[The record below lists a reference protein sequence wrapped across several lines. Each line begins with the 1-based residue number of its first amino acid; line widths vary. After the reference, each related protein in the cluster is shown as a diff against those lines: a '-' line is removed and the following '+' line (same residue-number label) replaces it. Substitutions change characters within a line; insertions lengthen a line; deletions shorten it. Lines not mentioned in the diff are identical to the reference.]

1 MPSSCLAYT
10 YITFLQNRSEHD
22 CFLQT
27 DVDCQSKSQMIV
39 PRHIRS
45 TFAQSESLLQGH
57 QNLDDAFP
65 FTQRFE
71 RLADDR
77 TQHSPAVHPSHPIP
91 GR

>member
-1 MPSSCLAYT
+1 MPSSCFAYT

-27 DVDCQSKSQMIV
+27 DADCQSKSQMTG

-45 TFAQSESLLQGH
+45 TFVQSESLLQGH
-57 QNLDDAFP
+57 QNLDDASP
-65 FTQRFE
+65 LGQRFE
-71 RLADDR
+71 RLADDC
-77 TQHSPAVHPSHPIP
+77 TQHPSAVPSLHRIP